1 MSSKMLYRLSGFALL
16 LGSLLVVLF
25 TIIHTLVFPGGTPDM
40 SPDRYAS
47 PLWQPILLMMVL
59 GLLLI
64 VGGLP
69 GMYARQAE
77 RAGWLGLIGFALT
90 AFAVLLFGAV
100 SALYALVIPLLD
112 THAQLLLTGYDNLTL
127 NGGRTPPLVV
137 FFFGA
142 FLVLSAGAFLL
153 GLATIRAG
161 VLPRAAGVALVVAGL
176 AALVIP
182 LSLLLMPLPLFH
194 YVPGRE
200 GLGDFLWTPFVIL
213 TLTAFAAFFFVLAR
227 FGFALLSPQ
236 KVETVSPQPV
246 VTEATS

>member
-1 MSSKMLYRLSGFALL
+1 MSSKTLYRLSGLALL

-25 TIIHTLVFPGGTPDM
+25 TIIQFGVFPGGTPDR

-77 RAGWLGLIGFALT
+77 RAGWPGLIGFALT
-90 AFAVLLFGAV
+90 GFAMLLFGAF
-100 SALYALVIPLLD
+100 SALYAFVIPLLN
-112 THAQLLLTGYDNLTL
+112 THAQLLLTGYDNFTL
-127 NGGRTPPLVV
+127 NGGRIPPLVV
-137 FFFGA
+137 FFLGSV
-142 FLVLSAGAFLL
+142 LVLSVGAFLL

-161 VLPRAAGVALVVAGL
+161 VLPRAAGVALVVAGP
-176 AALVIP
+176 AALA
-182 LSLLLMPLPLFH
+182 LPLFSLLFF
-194 YVPGRE
+194 VPGLQGLG
-200 GLGDFLWTPFVIL
+200 GLGDFLWTPFVVL
-213 TLTAFAAFFFVLAR
+213 TLTAFAAFFFGLAR
-227 FGFALLSPQ
+227 FGVALLSLQ
-236 KVETVSPQPV
+236 KVETVRPQPV

>member
-1 MSSKMLYRLSGFALL
+1 
-16 LGSLLVVLF
+16 
-25 TIIHTLVFPGGTPDM
+25 
-40 SPDRYAS
+40 
-47 PLWQPILLMMVL
+47 
-59 GLLLI
+59 
-64 VGGLP
+64 
-69 GMYARQAE
+69 MYTRQAK
-77 RAGWLGLIGFALT
+77 RAGWLGLVGFALT
-90 AFAVLLFGAV
+90 GFAMLLFGAV
-100 SALYALVIPLLD
+100 SALYAFVIPLLD

-137 FFFGA
+137 FFVGA
-142 FLVLSAGAFLL
+142 FLVLSAGSFLL

-161 VLPRAAGVALVVAGL
+161 VLPRAAGVALVVAGP

-200 GLGDFLWTPFVIL
+200 GLGDFLWAPFVIL
-213 TLTAFAAFFFVLAR
+213 TLTAFAAFFFGLAR

-236 KVETVSPQPV
+236 KVEAVSPQPV

>member
-1 MSSKMLYRLSGFALL
+1 MSSKTLYRLSGLALL

-25 TIIHTLVFPGGTPDM
+25 AIMQFAVFPGGTPDR
-40 SPDRYAS
+40 SPDRYTS
-47 PLWQPILLMMVL
+47 PLWQPILLLMVL

-64 VGGLP
+64 VAGLP

-77 RAGWLGLIGFALT
+77 RAGWLGLVGFALT
-90 AFAVLLFGAV
+90 GFAVLLFGAF

-112 THAQLLLTGYDNLTL
+112 THTQLLLTGYSDFSA

-137 FFFGA
+137 FLLVA
-142 FLVLSAGAFLL
+142 FLILSAGAFLL

-161 VLPRAAGVALVVAGL
+161 VLPHAAGVALVVAGP

-182 LSLLLMPLPLFH
+182 LSLLLF
-194 YVPGRE
+194 VPGRE

-213 TLTAFAAFFFVLAR
+213 TLTAFAAFFFGLAR
-227 FGFALLSPQ
+227 FGVALLSLQ
-236 KVETVSPQPV
+236 KVETVPSQPV
-246 VTEATS
+246 ATEATS

>member
-1 MSSKMLYRLSGFALL
+1 MSSRILYRLSGFALL

-25 TIIHTLVFPGGTPDM
+25 TIIQFLVFPGGTPDR

-77 RAGWLGLIGFALT
+77 QAGWLGLIGFALT
-90 AFAVLLFGAV
+90 GFAMLLFGAF
-100 SALYALVIPLLD
+100 SALYAFVIPLLD
-112 THAQLLLTGYDNLTL
+112 THAQLLLTGYDNFTL

-137 FFFGA
+137 FFLGSV
-142 FLVLSAGAFLL
+142 LVLLVGGFLL

-161 VLPRAAGVALVVAGL
+161 VLPRMAGVALVVAGP
-176 AALVIP
+176 AALA
-182 LSLLLMPLPLFH
+182 LPLFSLLFF
-194 YVPGRE
+194 VPGLG
-200 GLGDFLWTPFVIL
+200 GLGDFLWFPFVIL
-213 TLTAFAAFFFVLAR
+213 TLTAFAAFFFGLAR
-227 FGFALLSPQ
+227 FGVALLSLQ
-236 KVETVSPQPV
+236 KFETVRPQPV

>member
-1 MSSKMLYRLSGFALL
+1 MSSKTLYRLSGLALL

-25 TIIHTLVFPGGTPDM
+25 AIMQFAVFPGGTPDR
-40 SPDRYAS
+40 SPNRYTS
-47 PLWQPILLMMVL
+47 PLWQPILLLMVL

-77 RAGWLGLIGFALT
+77 RAGWLGLVGFALT
-90 AFAVLLFGAV
+90 GFAVLLFGAF

-112 THAQLLLTGYDNLTL
+112 THTQLLLTGYSDFSA

-137 FFFGA
+137 FLLVA
-142 FLVLSAGAFLL
+142 FLILSAGAFLL
-153 GLATIRAG
+153 GLATNRAG
-161 VLPRAAGVALVVAGL
+161 VLPRAAGVALVVAGP

-182 LSLLLMPLPLFH
+182 LSLLLF
-194 YVPGRE
+194 VPGRE

-213 TLTAFAAFFFVLAR
+213 TLTAFATFFFGLAR
-227 FGFALLSPQ
+227 FGVALLSRQ
-236 KVETVSPQPV
+236 RVEAAPPQPV
-246 VTEATS
+246 ATEATS

>member
-1 MSSKMLYRLSGFALL
+1 MSSRMLYRLSGLALL

-25 TIIHTLVFPGGTPDM
+25 TIIQFVVFPGGTPDR

-47 PLWQPILLMMVL
+47 SLWQPILLLMVL
-59 GLLLI
+59 GWLLI

-77 RAGWLGLIGFALT
+77 RAGWLGLVGFALT
-90 AFAVLLFGAV
+90 AFAMLLFGAF

-112 THAQLLLTGYDNLTL
+112 THAQLLLTGYSDFSA
-127 NGGRTPPLVV
+127 NGGRIPPLVV
-137 FFFGA
+137 FFLGA
-142 FLVLSAGAFLL
+142 VLVLSAGAFLI

-161 VLPRAAGVALVVAGL
+161 VLPRVAGVALVVAGP
-176 AALVIP
+176 AALA
-182 LSLLLMPLPLFH
+182 LPLYSLFFF
-194 YVPGRE
+194 VPGLQRLG
-200 GLGDFLWTPFVIL
+200 GLADFLWTPFNIL
-213 TLTAFAAFFFVLAR
+213 TLTAFAAFFFGLAG

-236 KVETVSPQPV
+236 KVEAVSPQPV